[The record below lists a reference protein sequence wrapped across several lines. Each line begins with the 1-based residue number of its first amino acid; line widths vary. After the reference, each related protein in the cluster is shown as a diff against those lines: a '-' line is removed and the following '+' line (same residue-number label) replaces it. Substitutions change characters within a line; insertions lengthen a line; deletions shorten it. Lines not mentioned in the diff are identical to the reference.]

1 MRKYS
6 LDRMSVFALKNGLYT
21 GEVWPEEETGEALS
35 RVRRLLPRVMEGMLT
50 PRQRQYVTLYFF
62 EQKKTVVN
70 GNSYS
75 EFAYGYFFV
84 SIDYRPEHFR
94 QRIRI
99 YGKLF
104 VFGTST

>member
-62 EQKKTVVN
+62 EQKKIPAIAKELKVN
-70 GNSYS
+70 KSS
-75 EFAYGYFFV
+75 V
-84 SIDYRPEHFR
+84 
-94 QRIRI
+94 QRGLAAARRNLEKALA
-99 YGKLF
+99 GWL
-104 VFGTST
+104 